1 MTHQPAGPPTL
12 LFPKQVCLCQR
23 LFWEWRFLLSPRAS
37 LLFYFKDVFSK
48 GSSGHSIACCRH
60 AIHFVLIQYL
70 KWSHGPYHSVPNSQN
85 LKIGGRTYRWKK
97 ISVTLLR
104 GCVVVFMFSPLLAA
118 QHPQFPLSLM
128 LLNGSV
134 YWTFDHIQFLL
145 CSRSPLLF
153 NQDMWLDSPA
163 TTVRLSGVKK
173 IERTMMFKRWL
184 AVSFDKQ
191 RMQRSYAYL
200 VPEKILHNNSTFSRP
215 QWIRML
221 NMALHNSS
229 NSIGEIDFEVGLGLL
244 MKNNS

>member
-12 LFPKQVCLCQR
+12 LFPKQVCLCQH

-163 TTVRLSGVKK
+163 TTVRLSGVKR

-184 AVSFDKQ
+184 AVSLTSKECKDPMHIWCLKKSSITTVHFQ
-191 RMQRSYAYL
+191 GRSESECSTRYCTIAAIQL
-200 VPEKILHNNSTFSRP
+200 VK
-215 QWIRML
+215 
-221 NMALHNSS
+221 
-229 NSIGEIDFEVGLGLL
+229 
-244 MKNNS
+244 